1 MSKNT
6 IPLVSTLAATMTGC
20 ADPII
25 GDWTVTKYLDWD
37 IPHTETVTEEY
48 NGTTYEYTVNLNAM
62 DMTIDAELA
71 GTFKTDQRMSSDG
84 TEYDLSFESTVA
96 VVVTDAGYDITLT
109 PEGDDMDEL
118 VLNCT
123 LESALS
129 CTNND
134 MQGLEATNKTIE
146 FAKK

>member
-1 MSKNT
+1 MSN
-6 IPLVSTLAATMTGC
+6 
-20 ADPII
+20 
-25 GDWTVTKYLDWD
+25 
-37 IPHTETVTEEY
+37 
-48 NGTTYEYTVNLNAM
+48 
-62 DMTIDAELA
+62 
-71 GTFKTDQRMSSDG
+71 DG

-96 VVVTDAGYDITLT
+96 VAVTDAGYDITLT

-123 LESALS
+123 LESSLS
-129 CTNND
+129 CTNTD